1 MGVWKGAK
9 SVEGDYRYIY
19 DQESEFVWVL
29 SSQPSIPPSL
39 SFWISIYRMSN
50 RSAIRLYWQT
60 VLFSLRNLHE
70 EKIQF
75 WVGLEQGC
83 QLKRWWKIQWMPLFW
98 QGPYLIKV
106 RCRINLCKPP
116 LMPFNFCKLKVL
128 LKAVYNFMAKETVW
142 KAGMMFLSSCL
153 VVISTL
159 WLFWGQ

>member
-1 MGVWKGAK
+1 M
-9 SVEGDYRYIY
+9 EGDYIYIY

-50 RSAIRLYWQT
+50 KSAIRLYWQT

-83 QLKRWWKIQWMPLFW
+83 QLKRWRKIQWMPLFW

-128 LKAVYNFMAKETVW
+128 LSQYIILWQKKPFGKLGWCFCLHVW
-142 KAGMMFLSSCL
+142 
-153 VVISTL
+153 
-159 WLFWGQ
+159 Q